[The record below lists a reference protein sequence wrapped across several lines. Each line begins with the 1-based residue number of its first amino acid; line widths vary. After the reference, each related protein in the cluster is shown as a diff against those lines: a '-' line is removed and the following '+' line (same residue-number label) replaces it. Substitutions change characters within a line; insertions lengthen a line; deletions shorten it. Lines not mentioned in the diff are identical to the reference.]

1 MNKKL
6 ITTLT
11 EILGGVSLTFGA
23 FQIYE
28 PLGYI
33 VFGLLI
39 IVISEMSA

>member
-11 EILGGVSLTFGA
+11 EVLGGAVLAYGA

-33 VFGLLI
+33 VLGLLI